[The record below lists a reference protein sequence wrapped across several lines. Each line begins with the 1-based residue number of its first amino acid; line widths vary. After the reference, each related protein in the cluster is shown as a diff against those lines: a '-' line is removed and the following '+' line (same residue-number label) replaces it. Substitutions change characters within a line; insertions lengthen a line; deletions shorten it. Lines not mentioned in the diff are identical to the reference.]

1 MSKPAPLDSFRLD
14 ILSSALTALTEE
26 IEITL
31 LRTAYS
37 QVVKEA
43 QDASCAIFTAG
54 GRIVAQPVVI
64 PGHLGSMKYMLA
76 ACLQAYPANA
86 LSPGDVLL
94 SNDPYQGG
102 SHLPD
107 IALFRPIF
115 HDGNLVAF
123 VGCIIHYTDV
133 GGMVPGSN
141 PQRATEL
148 YQEGLVL
155 PPMKLHRAG
164 RPSETLRKVIA
175 ANVRNPEMFFG
186 DLHAQESALLTG
198 ERRVRQLIERFG
210 ADNIRQAMDML
221 IAITERKA
229 KAEVS
234 AMRRGSYVFE
244 DFMDHDGIDLARP
257 VGIRVRLDVEP
268 DRLRFDFTGTDPQ
281 VKGPLNAPLSKTWT
295 TVFYCVMCALSDD
308 VAFNDGLASVIDI
321 HVPEGTV
328 LNPHHPAPVNAR
340 SVTVN
345 RVADVVLGALALAVP
360 ERLGAQSCGV
370 PTGVSFGGI
379 DPRTGRNFVFYESY
393 CGGMGATRSGDGA
406 DGISTGT
413 SNAMNIPVEAIEID
427 YPIRIRRYELAPDT
441 GGEGKFRGGLG
452 IVREYEML
460 AESSTIN
467 VRGDRAKFAP
477 KGVHGG
483 LNGAKSNYVLFDGE
497 APHGREIPSK
507 FSGQIRRGDRLRVT
521 TPGGGGYGPPSERAA
536 GAHAHDV
543 RNAKVTAEDDSK
555 AAPDGG
561 IGVPR
566 DPVAAE

>member
-379 DPRTGRNFVFYESY
+379 DPRTGRSFVFYESY
-393 CGGMGATRSGDGA
+393 CGGMGATRGGDGA

-441 GGEGKFRGGLG
+441 GGGGKFRGGLG

-483 LNGAKSNYVLFDGE
+483 RNGAKSNYVLFDAE

-536 GAHAHDV
+536 AAHAHDV
-543 RNAKVTAEDDSK
+543 RNAKVVVQNDPK
-555 AAPDGG
+555 AGPDGG
-561 IGVPR
+561 IDVPR

>member
-1 MSKPAPLDSFRLD
+1 MSKSTGLDSFRLD

-31 LRTAYS
+31 LRSAYS

-43 QDASCAIFTAG
+43 QDASCAIFTAE

-76 ACLQAYPANA
+76 ACLEAYPAQS

-115 HDGNLVAF
+115 HGGELAAF
-123 VGCIIHYTDV
+123 AGCIIHYTDV

-155 PPMKLHRAG
+155 PPMKLYEAG
-164 RPSETLRKVIA
+164 RPNETLRKLIR
-175 ANVRNPEMFFG
+175 ANVRHPDMFFG
-186 DLHAQESALLTG
+186 DLNAQESALVTG
-198 ERRVRQLIERFG
+198 ERRVRQLLERFG
-210 ADNIRQAMDML
+210 TENVRRAMDML
-221 IAITERKA
+221 IVLTEQKA
-229 KAEVS
+229 RAEI
-234 AMRRGSYVFE
+234 AQMRRGSYVFE
-244 DFMDHDGIDLARP
+244 DFMDHDGIDLSRP
-257 VGIRVRLDVEP
+257 VGIRVKLDVLP

-295 TVFYCVMCALSDD
+295 TVFYCVMCALSDE
-308 VAFNDGLASVIDI
+308 VSFNDGLASIIEI

-328 LNPHHPAPVNAR
+328 LNPYHPAPVNAR

-345 RVADVVLGALALAVP
+345 RVADVVLGALAQAVP
-360 ERLGAQSCGV
+360 ERIGAQSCGV
-370 PTGVSFGGI
+370 PTGVSFGGV
-379 DPRTGRNFVFYESY
+379 DPRTGRSFVFYESY
-393 CGGMGATRSGDGA
+393 CGGMGATRTGDGA

-427 YPIRIRRYELAPDT
+427 YPIRIRRYELAQGT
-441 GGEGKFRGGLG
+441 GGAGKYRGGLG
-452 IVREYEML
+452 LVREYEML
-460 AESSTIN
+460 AETSSIN
-467 VRGDRAKFAP
+467 VRGDRARFAP
-477 KGVHGG
+477 RGVHGG
-483 LNGAKSNYVLFDGE
+483 LDGAKSRYLLIDAE
-497 APHGREIPSK
+497 APQGRELPSK
-507 FSGQIRRGDRLRVT
+507 FSGQIRRGDRLRVI
-521 TPGGGGYGPPSERAA
+521 TPGGGGFGPPAERSADARRQDIRNDVSISEAGETRRPERAA
-536 GAHAHDV
+536 ARVGPV
-543 RNAKVTAEDDSK
+543 PAE
-555 AAPDGG
+555 
-561 IGVPR
+561 
-566 DPVAAE
+566 

>member
-1 MSKPAPLDSFRLD
+1 MSKPAGLDSFRLD

-31 LRTAYS
+31 LRSAYS

-43 QDASCAIFTAG
+43 QDASCAIFTAE

-76 ACLQAYPANA
+76 ACLESYPANT
-86 LSPGDVLL
+86 LSQGDVLIT
-94 SNDPYQGG
+94 NDPYKGG

-115 HDGNLVAF
+115 HGGKLIAF
-123 VGCIIHYTDV
+123 AGCIIHYTDV

-155 PPMKLHRAG
+155 PPTKLHDAG
-164 RPSETLRKVIA
+164 RPNETLRKLIG
-175 ANVRNPEMFFG
+175 ANVRNPHMFFG
-186 DLHAQESALLTG
+186 DLSAQEAAMLTG
-198 ERRVRQLIERFG
+198 ERRMKQLVERFG
-210 ADNIRQAMDML
+210 AESICEAMDML
-221 IAITERKA
+221 IDITAQKA
-229 KAEVS
+229 RAEVS
-234 AMRRGSYVFE
+234 AMKRGSYRFE
-244 DFMDHDGIDLARP
+244 DFMDHDGINLDRP
-257 VGIRVRLDVEP
+257 VGIRVRLDVLE

-281 VKGPLNAPLSKTWT
+281 VTGPLNAPLSKTWT
-295 TVFYCVMCALSDD
+295 TVFYCVMCALSSDI
-308 VAFNDGLASVIDI
+308 AFNDGLADI
-321 HVPEGTV
+321 IEIYVPEGTV

-370 PTGVSFGGI
+370 PTGVSFGGV

-393 CGGMGATRSGDGA
+393 CGGMGGTREGDGA
-406 DGISTGT
+406 DGVSTGT

-441 GGEGKFRGGLG
+441 GGSGTFRGGLG
-452 IVREYEML
+452 IIREYEML
-460 AESSTIN
+460 AESSSIN

-477 KGVHGG
+477 GGVHGG
-483 LNGAKSNYVLFDGE
+483 LHADKSHYALIE
-497 APHGREIPSK
+497 ADVEREIPSK
-507 FSGQIRRGDRLRVT
+507 YSGQIRRSDRLRVT
-521 TPGGGGYGPPSERAA
+521 TPGGGGYGPPAKRDERLLADDLDSGKITKAKALADYGVASEAA
-536 GAHAHDV
+536 
-543 RNAKVTAEDDSK
+543 TARKAPQDS
-555 AAPDGG
+555 
-561 IGVPR
+561 
-566 DPVAAE
+566 

>member
-1 MSKPAPLDSFRLD
+1 MSGKPALDKLRLD
-14 ILSSALTALTEE
+14 ILASALTALTEE

-31 LRTAYS
+31 LRSAYS

-43 QDASCAIFTAG
+43 QDASCAIFTAQ

-76 ACLQAYPANA
+76 ACLDEFPGDTLA
-86 LSPGDVLL
+86 PGDVLIT
-94 SNDPYQGG
+94 NDPYRGG

-107 IALFRPIF
+107 IALYRPVF
-115 HDGNLVAF
+115 ADGRLIAF
-123 VGCIIHYTDV
+123 AGCIIHYTDV

-155 PPMKLHRAG
+155 PPMKLYDAG
-164 RPSETLRKVIA
+164 RPNETLRKMIR
-175 ANVRNPEMFFG
+175 ANVRNPHMFFG
-186 DLHAQESALLTG
+186 DLNAQEAALLTG
-198 ERRVRQLIERFG
+198 ERRVAQIIERFG
-210 ADNIRQAMDML
+210 AASVRDAMEML
-221 IAITERKA
+221 IAITEEKA
-229 KAEVS
+229 RVEIA
-234 AMRRGSYVFE
+234 AMRRGTYEFL
-244 DFMDHDGIDLARP
+244 DFMDHDGIDLDRP
-257 VGIRVRLDVEP
+257 IGIKVRLDVLP

-308 VAFNDGLASVIDI
+308 VMFNDGLAGLIEI

-345 RVADVVLGALALAVP
+345 RVADVVLGALAQAVP
-360 ERLGAQSCGV
+360 ERIGAQSCGV
-370 PTGVSFGGI
+370 PTGVSFGGV
-379 DPRTGRNFVFYESY
+379 DPRTGRPFVFYESY

-427 YPIRIRRYELAPDT
+427 YPIRINRYELAPGT
-441 GGEGKFRGGLG
+441 GGAGRHRGGLG
-452 IVREYEML
+452 LVREYEML
-460 AESSTIN
+460 AASSTVN

-477 KGVHGG
+477 KGAAGG
-483 LNGAKSNYVLFDGE
+483 GDGARSRYVLFDRE
-497 APHGREIPSK
+497 APSGREVPSK
-507 FSGQIRRGDRLRVT
+507 FSGHIVQGDRLCIV
-521 TPGGGGYGPPSERAA
+521 TPGGGGFGPPAERDAA
-536 GAHAHDV
+536 ASDADHRDEKTSGAATDAA
-543 RNAKVTAEDDSK
+543 AKV
-555 AAPDGG
+555 P
-561 IGVPR
+561 
-566 DPVAAE
+566 